1 MEKYI
6 HDVKTIVESMGKKI
20 VDIEW
25 YDNIYDWLNWYKGK
39 VDNFHNYKV
48 YNGQQY
54 IGRTRYSMQM
64 PKLISEDWATLIY
77 NDRTAIK
84 VDEKQQDKIDEILD
98 NNNFKSRFS
107 NFIETMMALGIG
119 AAVEYKDEKQEPKL
133 NFIVAPMVFPLK
145 VEYGEIVD
153 CVFASVVNGQYYIN
167 THEKQLNGKY
177 KITNH
182 YYTFSEDGLNKPI
195 KNKQKG
201 MVESYTS
208 DVKLFQI
215 FKPCITNN
223 IDIFSPFGISVYA
236 NAIDRIKTCDLVYDS
251 MRNEFVLGKKR
262 IFLRE
267 DLVTFKPIVR
277 KDGTTIQVPT
287 FDNNDVEFY
296 SLPSDENSQG
306 EQIKEVNSVLRT
318 QEHINALQ
326 SELNMLS
333 DACGLGTDRYNFQ
346 NGNVYTNTT
355 QVISTQ
361 SKLYKTL
368 LKHEKEIRGSMIQM
382 IKALL
387 YLKNNRIYEGDIT
400 IDFDDSIV
408 EDTSAIQKRALLE
421 LQSGVIDNVEYF
433 VQVYKYTKEQAEEFA
448 EEIQERQLEK
458 QKAMSE
464 EEPTPED
471 DETQEKTEEENK
483 E

>member
-20 VDIEW
+20 VNIEW
-25 YDNIYDWLNWYKGK
+25 YDNIYTWLNWYKGK
-39 VDNFHNYKV
+39 VDNFHNYKI
-48 YNGQQY
+48 YNGQEY
-54 IGRTRYSMQM
+54 VEKTRYSMQM
-64 PKLISEDWATLIY
+64 PKLISEDWATLLY
-77 NDRTAIK
+77 NDRTTIK
-84 VDEKQQDKIDEILD
+84 VDEKQQEKIDEILD
-98 NNNFKSRFS
+98 NNDFKSRFS
-107 NFIETMMALGIG
+107 NFIEIMMALGIG
-119 AAVEYKDEKQEPKL
+119 AIVEYKDKKQDPKIS
-133 NFIVAPMVFPLK
+133 FIVAPMVFPLR
-145 VEYGEIVD
+145 VEHGEIVD
-153 CVFASVVNGQYYIN
+153 CVFASVVNGKYYIN

-177 KITNH
+177 KITNQ
-182 YYTFSEDGLNKPI
+182 YYTFSEDGLNKPV
-195 KNKQKG
+195 KNKLKG
-201 MVESYTS
+201 IIESYIS

-236 NAIDRIKTCDLVYDS
+236 NAIDRIKACDLVYDS
-251 MRNEFVLGKKR
+251 LRNEFVLGKKR

-267 DLVTFKPIVR
+267 DLVSYKPLVR
-277 KDGTTIQVPT
+277 EDGKTINVPT

-296 SLPSDENSQG
+296 SLPSDDNSQG
-306 EQIKEVNSVLRT
+306 EQIKEINSVLRT

-408 EDTSAIQKRALLE
+408 EDTSVIQKRALLV

-448 EEIQERQLEK
+448 KEIQKRQLEK
-458 QKAMSE
+458 KKAMSE

-471 DETQEKTEEENK
+471 DEAQEKTEEDNE